1 MNPYFLLLGSLAAWY
16 IPTGYALYKMKLSL
30 QNFSIVQ
37 IDKDFI
43 DISIDLLVENN
54 TIVPFTI
61 SEIDTNVLINNKF
74 VSQILAKNIQ
84 VPSNGSNMAIALI
97 RLNKNELGASLWNVI
112 IQNDINNT
120 RFTFKGVAKSYGRT
134 YPFEATYTVNELI
147 NNED

>member
-43 DISIDLLVENN
+43 DISIDLLAKNN

-84 VPSNGSNMAIALI
+84 VPSNGSNVAKALL
-97 RLNKNELGASLWNVI
+97 RLKKEELGASLWNI
-112 IQNDINNT
+112 IIANDLNNT
-120 RFTFKGVAKSYGRT
+120 SFTFKGIAKSYGRT
-134 YPFEATYTVNELI
+134 YPFEATYTFNELLS
-147 NNED
+147 NAN